1 MWYQVSSTLR
11 SLPEPENDCG
21 VARDDRQEGEG
32 ELREGREDPVCSPGI
47 NLSSILTK
55 YLWDLDSTL

>member
-1 MWYQVSSTLR
+1 MVRYQVSSTLR

-32 ELREGREDPVCSPGI
+32 ELRKGRKDPVCSPGT
-47 NLSSILTK
+47 N
-55 YLWDLDSTL
+55 